1 MVAVGTA
8 HVKHELMYMY
18 AAAAA
23 GVSSAPGVN
32 AYAKPLPKPRVAL
45 TVGNGQCNL
54 GMPNNVFDR
63 FLWVINLY
71 ARAGFKVVIDNQ

>member
-1 MVAVGTA
+1 MLRCNCAVRCCPS
-8 HVKHELMYMY
+8 
-18 AAAAA
+18 
-23 GVSSAPGVN
+23 GVDP
-32 AYAKPLPKPRVAL
+32 YAKPLPKPRVPL

-54 GMPNNVFDR
+54 GMPVNVFDR